1 MKYPIRYFSIGLFT
15 ASLIVLIG
23 YILAEPK
30 STKID
35 ETVDGMI
42 ESVEKEGYRVITES
56 EYISLATSKNELN
69 AIKKEQDDSSNKNDQ
84 TTDQEKNASEEDKSP
99 KKDDKKD
106 DETKDNEEKSDK
118 NNDEKNKEDNK
129 DKDKNKTVKYTLV
142 VEQNMVPSEISK
154 TLEKEKIIK
163 DALDFNQYM
172 ESNNYSPYLQIGE
185 FELTSDMS
193 HKEIAKAITGR

>member
-23 YILAEPK
+23 YFLSEPTI
-30 STKID
+30 STVD
-35 ETVDGMI
+35 ETVDEMI
-42 ESVEKEGYRVITES
+42 DTVEKEGYRVISES

-69 AIKKEQDDSSNKNDQ
+69 ALKKEQEDSDNKDDKETDKDKKSSED
-84 TTDQEKNASEEDKSP
+84 EKTP

-106 DETKDNEEKSDK
+106 ESTKDDDKKSDK
-118 NNDEKNKEDNK
+118 KDNDKNK
-129 DKDKNKTVKYTLV
+129 DKDTDKKDEIVKYTLV

-154 TLEKEKIIK
+154 ILEEKKIIK
-163 DALDFNQYM
+163 SANDFSQFM

-185 FELTSDMS
+185 FKLNSDMS
-193 HKEIAKAITGR
+193 MEEVAKVITNR